1 MEFLMAV
8 KKGDDGYL
16 HNDMGEVWGYCRVST
31 TQQKTDRQE
40 IAMEEYGVPATK
52 IFIDKQS
59 GKSFN
64 RPAYK
69 KMIRILRKGDII
81 VIKSI
86 DRLGRNYQEIIDQW
100 RMITQDLGCGI
111 YVIDMPLLNTTGDP
125 EDLISKFITDMMLQV
140 LSFVAQNE
148 RENTITRQR
157 EGIDAARRKRIV
169 SIGRPKIPMPFDFW
183 QIFVMWKKRECT
195 TNDLFRYCHEAYGM
209 SNRTFYRRINELN
222 QRYGNLPPER
232 LDDLILDKEFFNGIC
247 FDNERIEQGI
257 GYYNQYV
264 LNNPEKERKLRERHR
279 KEKEEKLELTKEE
292 EEALQRAMLYKRQQE
307 FRERFNMPALS
318 IFDRTDMPT
327 ELIKRPDPI
336 PPKLSKN
343 GKRIGRPP
351 NRSKTDMFIN
361 GDGQVYNCHT
371 KQSGIDQAV
380 VLYDKDPCIPNIDE
394 SKLDSQK
401 PMKTIVII

>member
-1 MEFLMAV
+1 MAV

-31 TQQKTDRQE
+31 IQQKTDRQE

-222 QRYGNLPPER
+222 QRYGDLPPER

-279 KEKEEKLELTKEE
+279 KEKEEKPELTKEE

-351 NRSKTDMFIN
+351 NRTKTDMIIN
-361 GDGQVYNCHT
+361 MDGQVYNCHT

-380 VLYDKDPCIPNIDE
+380 VLYDKDPCIPDIDE

>member
-222 QRYGNLPPER
+222 QRYGDLPPER

-279 KEKEEKLELTKEE
+279 KEKEEKPELTKEE

-351 NRSKTDMFIN
+351 NRTKTDMIIN
-361 GDGQVYNCHT
+361 MDGQVYNCHT

>member
-1 MEFLMAV
+1 MEFLMAA
-8 KKGDDGYL
+8 KKGDHGYL

-157 EGIDAARRKRIV
+157 EGINAARRKRIV

-222 QRYGNLPPER
+222 QRYGDLPPER

-279 KEKEEKLELTKEE
+279 KEKEEKPELTKEE

>member
-1 MEFLMAV
+1 MAV
-8 KKGDDGYL
+8 KKGDVGYL

-222 QRYGNLPPER
+222 QRYGDLPPER

-279 KEKEEKLELTKEE
+279 KEKEEKPELTKEE

-351 NRSKTDMFIN
+351 NRTKTDMIIN
-361 GDGQVYNCHT
+361 MDGQVYNCHT

-380 VLYDKDPCIPNIDE
+380 VLYDKDPCIPDIDE

>member
-1 MEFLMAV
+1 MAV

-69 KMIRILRKGDII
+69 KMIRILSKGDII

-222 QRYGNLPPER
+222 QRYGDLPPER

-279 KEKEEKLELTKEE
+279 KEKEEKPELTKEE

-351 NRSKTDMFIN
+351 NRTKTDMIIN
-361 GDGQVYNCHT
+361 MDGQVYNCHT

>member
-1 MEFLMAV
+1 MAV

-222 QRYGNLPPER
+222 QRYGDLPPER

-264 LNNPEKERKLRERHR
+264 LNNPEKERKLRERHQ
-279 KEKEEKLELTKEE
+279 KEKEEKPELTKEE

-351 NRSKTDMFIN
+351 NRTKTDMIIN
-361 GDGQVYNCHT
+361 MDGQVYNCHT

-380 VLYDKDPCIPNIDE
+380 VLYDKDPCIPDIDE

>member
-1 MEFLMAV
+1 MAV

-222 QRYGNLPPER
+222 QRYGDLPPER

-279 KEKEEKLELTKEE
+279 KEKEEKPELTKEK

-351 NRSKTDMFIN
+351 NRTKTDMIIN
-361 GDGQVYNCHT
+361 MDGQVYNCHT

>member
-1 MEFLMAV
+1 MAV

-222 QRYGNLPPER
+222 QRYGDLPPER

-351 NRSKTDMFIN
+351 NRTKTDMIIN
-361 GDGQVYNCHT
+361 MDGQVYNCHT

>member
-1 MEFLMAV
+1 
-8 KKGDDGYL
+8 
-16 HNDMGEVWGYCRVST
+16 
-31 TQQKTDRQE
+31 
-40 IAMEEYGVPATK
+40 
-52 IFIDKQS
+52 
-59 GKSFN
+59 
-64 RPAYK
+64 
-69 KMIRILRKGDII
+69 
-81 VIKSI
+81 
-86 DRLGRNYQEIIDQW
+86 
-100 RMITQDLGCGI
+100 
-111 YVIDMPLLNTTGDP
+111 
-125 EDLISKFITDMMLQV
+125 
-140 LSFVAQNE
+140 
-148 RENTITRQR
+148 
-157 EGIDAARRKRIV
+157 
-169 SIGRPKIPMPFDFW
+169 MPFDFW
-183 QIFVMWKKRECT
+183 QIFVMWKKREYS
-195 TNDLFRYCHEAYGM
+195 TNDLFRYCHETYGM

-222 QRYGNLPPER
+222 QRFGELSPDR
-232 LDDLILDKEFFNGIC
+232 LDDLILDKEFFNGIH

-279 KEKEEKLELTKEE
+279 KEKEEKPELTKEE

-351 NRSKTDMFIN
+351 NRSKTDMIIK

-380 VLYDKDPCIPNIDE
+380 VLYDKDPCIPDIDE

>member
-1 MEFLMAV
+1 MAV

-279 KEKEEKLELTKEE
+279 KEKEEKPELTKEE

-380 VLYDKDPCIPNIDE
+380 VLYDKNPCIPNIDE

>member
-1 MEFLMAV
+1 MAV

-222 QRYGNLPPER
+222 QRYGDLPPER

-279 KEKEEKLELTKEE
+279 KEKEEKPELTKEE

-351 NRSKTDMFIN
+351 NRTKTDMIIN
-361 GDGQVYNCHT
+361 VDGQVYNCHT

>member
-1 MEFLMAV
+1 MAV

-279 KEKEEKLELTKEE
+279 KEKEEKPELTKEE

-307 FRERFNMPALS
+307 FRERFNIPALS

-351 NRSKTDMFIN
+351 NRSKTDMIIN

>member
-1 MEFLMAV
+1 MAV

-279 KEKEEKLELTKEE
+279 KEKEEKSELTKEE

-351 NRSKTDMFIN
+351 NRFKTDMFIN

>member
-1 MEFLMAV
+1 MAV

-40 IAMEEYGVPATK
+40 IAMEEYGVPSTK

-183 QIFVMWKKRECT
+183 EIFVMWKKREYS
-195 TNDLFRYCHEAYGM
+195 TNDLFRYCHETYGM

-222 QRYGNLPPER
+222 QRFGELSPNR
-232 LDDLILDKEFFNGIC
+232 LDDLILDKEFFNGIH

-279 KEKEEKLELTKEE
+279 KEKEEKPELTKEE

-351 NRSKTDMFIN
+351 NRSKTDMIIK

-380 VLYDKDPCIPNIDE
+380 VLYDKDPCIPDIDE

>member
-1 MEFLMAV
+1 MAV

-222 QRYGNLPPER
+222 QRYGDLPPER

-279 KEKEEKLELTKEE
+279 KEKEEKPELTKEE

-307 FRERFNMPALS
+307 FRERFNMSALS

-351 NRSKTDMFIN
+351 NRSKTGMIIK

>member
-1 MEFLMAV
+1 MAV

-140 LSFVAQNE
+140 LSFVAQNG

-222 QRYGNLPPER
+222 QRYGDLPPER

-279 KEKEEKLELTKEE
+279 KEKEEKPELTKEE

-351 NRSKTDMFIN
+351 NRTKTDMIIN

>member
-1 MEFLMAV
+1 M
-8 KKGDDGYL
+8 
-16 HNDMGEVWGYCRVST
+16 
-31 TQQKTDRQE
+31 
-40 IAMEEYGVPATK
+40 
-52 IFIDKQS
+52 
-59 GKSFN
+59 
-64 RPAYK
+64 
-69 KMIRILRKGDII
+69 
-81 VIKSI
+81 
-86 DRLGRNYQEIIDQW
+86 
-100 RMITQDLGCGI
+100 
-111 YVIDMPLLNTTGDP
+111 
-125 EDLISKFITDMMLQV
+125 
-140 LSFVAQNE
+140 
-148 RENTITRQR
+148 
-157 EGIDAARRKRIV
+157 
-169 SIGRPKIPMPFDFW
+169 
-183 QIFVMWKKRECT
+183 
-195 TNDLFRYCHEAYGM
+195 
-209 SNRTFYRRINELN
+209 
-222 QRYGNLPPER
+222 
-232 LDDLILDKEFFNGIC
+232 DDLILDKEFFNGIH

-279 KEKEEKLELTKEE
+279 KEKEEKPELTKEE

-351 NRSKTDMFIN
+351 NRSKTDMIIK

-380 VLYDKDPCIPNIDE
+380 VLYDKDPCIPDIDE

>member
-1 MEFLMAV
+1 MAV

-222 QRYGNLPPER
+222 QRYGDLPPER

-264 LNNPEKERKLRERHR
+264 LNNPEKERKLRERHQ
-279 KEKEEKLELTKEE
+279 KEKEEKSELTKEE

-351 NRSKTDMFIN
+351 NRTKTDMIIN

-380 VLYDKDPCIPNIDE
+380 VLYDKDPCIPDIDE

>member
-1 MEFLMAV
+1 MAV
-8 KKGDDGYL
+8 KKGDNGYL

-148 RENTITRQR
+148 RENTISRQR

-222 QRYGNLPPER
+222 QRYGDLPPER
-232 LDDLILDKEFFNGIC
+232 LDDLILDKEFFNGIH

-279 KEKEEKLELTKEE
+279 KEKEEKPELTKEE
-292 EEALQRAMLYKRQQE
+292 EEALQRAMLYKRQKE

-351 NRSKTDMFIN
+351 NRSKTDMIIN

-371 KQSGIDQAV
+371 KQSGVDQAV
-380 VLYDKDPCIPNIDE
+380 ILLDKDPRIPDIDE

>member
-1 MEFLMAV
+1 MAV

-222 QRYGNLPPER
+222 QRYGDLPPER

-264 LNNPEKERKLRERHR
+264 LNNPEKERKLRERHQ
-279 KEKEEKLELTKEE
+279 KGKEEKPELTKEE

-351 NRSKTDMFIN
+351 NRTKTDMIIN

>member
-1 MEFLMAV
+1 MAV

-111 YVIDMPLLNTTGDP
+111 YVIDMPLLITTGDP

-148 RENTITRQR
+148 RENTISRQR

-222 QRYGNLPPER
+222 QRYGDLPPER
-232 LDDLILDKEFFNGIC
+232 LDDLILDKEFFNGIH

-279 KEKEEKLELTKEE
+279 KEKEEKPELTKEE
-292 EEALQRAMLYKRQQE
+292 EEALQRAMLYKRQKE

-327 ELIKRPDPI
+327 ELIRRPEPI

-351 NRSKTDMFIN
+351 NRSKTDMIIK

-371 KQSGIDQAV
+371 KQSGVDQAV
-380 VLYDKDPCIPNIDE
+380 ILLDKDPRIPDIDE

>member
-1 MEFLMAV
+1 MAV

-31 TQQKTDRQE
+31 IQQKTDRQE

-183 QIFVMWKKRECT
+183 QIFVMWKKREYS
-195 TNDLFRYCHEAYGM
+195 TNDLFRYCHETYGM

-222 QRYGNLPPER
+222 QRFGELSPDR
-232 LDDLILDKEFFNGIC
+232 LDDLILDKEFFNGIH

-279 KEKEEKLELTKEE
+279 KEKEEKPELTKEE

-351 NRSKTDMFIN
+351 NRSKTDMIIK

-380 VLYDKDPCIPNIDE
+380 VLYDKDPCIPDIDE

>member
-1 MEFLMAV
+1 MEFLKEK

-222 QRYGNLPPER
+222 QRYGDLPPER

-279 KEKEEKLELTKEE
+279 KEKEEKPELTKEE

-351 NRSKTDMFIN
+351 NRTKTDMIIN
-361 GDGQVYNCHT
+361 MDGQVYNCHT

>member
-1 MEFLMAV
+1 MAI

-157 EGIDAARRKRIV
+157 EGINAARRKRIV

-222 QRYGNLPPER
+222 QRYGDLPPER

-279 KEKEEKLELTKEE
+279 KEKEEKPELTKEE

-351 NRSKTDMFIN
+351 NRTKTDMIIN

>member
-86 DRLGRNYQEIIDQW
+86 DRLGRNYQESIDQW

-222 QRYGNLPPER
+222 QRYGDLPPER

-279 KEKEEKLELTKEE
+279 KEKEEKPELTKEE

-351 NRSKTDMFIN
+351 NRTKTDMIIN

>member
-1 MEFLMAV
+1 MAV

-222 QRYGNLPPER
+222 QRYGDLPPER

-264 LNNPEKERKLRERHR
+264 LNNPEKERKLRERYR
-279 KEKEEKLELTKEE
+279 KEKEEKPELTKEE

-351 NRSKTDMFIN
+351 NRTKTDMIIN

-380 VLYDKDPCIPNIDE
+380 VLYDKDPCIPDIDE

>member
-1 MEFLMAV
+1 MEILMAV

-222 QRYGNLPPER
+222 QRYGDLPPER

-264 LNNPEKERKLRERHR
+264 LNNPEKERKLRERHQ
-279 KEKEEKLELTKEE
+279 KEKEEKPELTKEE

-351 NRSKTDMFIN
+351 NRTKTDMIIN
-361 GDGQVYNCHT
+361 MDGQVYNCHT

>member
-1 MEFLMAV
+1 MAV

-157 EGIDAARRKRIV
+157 EGINAARRKRIV

-195 TNDLFRYCHEAYGM
+195 TNDLFRYCHEASGM
-209 SNRTFYRRINELN
+209 SNRTFFRRINELN
-222 QRYGNLPPER
+222 QRYGDLPPER

-279 KEKEEKLELTKEE
+279 KEKEEKPELTKEE

>member
-1 MEFLMAV
+1 MAV

-183 QIFVMWKKRECT
+183 QIFVMWKKREYS
-195 TNDLFRYCHEAYGM
+195 TNDLFRYCHETYGM

-222 QRYGNLPPER
+222 QRFGELSPDR
-232 LDDLILDKEFFNGIC
+232 LDDLILDKEFFNGIH

-279 KEKEEKLELTKEE
+279 KEKEEKPELTKEE

-351 NRSKTDMFIN
+351 NRSKTDMIIK

-380 VLYDKDPCIPNIDE
+380 VLYDKDPCIPDIDE

>member
-1 MEFLMAV
+1 MKKILIFLKSLF
-8 KKGDDGYL
+8 KKSGIYYVG
-16 HNDMGEVWGYCRVST
+16 
-31 TQQKTDRQE
+31 KTD
-40 IAMEEYGVPATK
+40 V
-52 IFIDKQS
+52 
-59 GKSFN
+59 
-64 RPAYK
+64 
-69 KMIRILRKGDII
+69 
-81 VIKSI
+81 
-86 DRLGRNYQEIIDQW
+86 
-100 RMITQDLGCGI
+100 
-111 YVIDMPLLNTTGDP
+111 
-125 EDLISKFITDMMLQV
+125 
-140 LSFVAQNE
+140 
-148 RENTITRQR
+148 
-157 EGIDAARRKRIV
+157 
-169 SIGRPKIPMPFDFW
+169 
-183 QIFVMWKKRECT
+183 
-195 TNDLFRYCHEAYGM
+195 
-209 SNRTFYRRINELN
+209 
-222 QRYGNLPPER
+222 LPP
-232 LDDLILDKEFFNGIC
+232 
-247 FDNERIEQGI
+247 
-257 GYYNQYV
+257 
-264 LNNPEKERKLRERHR
+264 P
-279 KEKEEKLELTKEE
+279 LTKEE

>member
-1 MEFLMAV
+1 MAV

-148 RENTITRQR
+148 RENTISRQR

-222 QRYGNLPPER
+222 QRYGDLPPER
-232 LDDLILDKEFFNGIC
+232 LDDLILDKEFFNGIH

-279 KEKEEKLELTKEE
+279 KEKEEKPELTKEE
-292 EEALQRAMLYKRQQE
+292 EEALQRAMLYKRQKE

-351 NRSKTDMFIN
+351 NRSKTDMIIN

-371 KQSGIDQAV
+371 KQSGVDQAV
-380 VLYDKDPCIPNIDE
+380 ILLDKDPRIPDIDE

>member
-1 MEFLMAV
+1 MEILMAV

-222 QRYGNLPPER
+222 QRYGDLPPER

-279 KEKEEKLELTKEE
+279 KEKEEKPELTKEE

-351 NRSKTDMFIN
+351 NRTKTDMIIN
-361 GDGQVYNCHT
+361 MDGQVYNCHT

-380 VLYDKDPCIPNIDE
+380 VLYDKDPCIPDIDE

-401 PMKTIVII
+401 PLKTIVII

>member
-1 MEFLMAV
+1 MAV

-222 QRYGNLPPER
+222 QRYGDLPPER

-279 KEKEEKLELTKEE
+279 KEKEEKPELTKEE

-327 ELIKRPDPI
+327 KLIKRPDPI

-351 NRSKTDMFIN
+351 NRSKTDMIIN

>member
-1 MEFLMAV
+1 MAV

-157 EGIDAARRKRIV
+157 EGIDAARRKHIV

-222 QRYGNLPPER
+222 QRYGDLPPER

-279 KEKEEKLELTKEE
+279 KEKEEKPELTKEE

-351 NRSKTDMFIN
+351 NRTKTDMIIN
-361 GDGQVYNCHT
+361 MDGQVYNCHT

-380 VLYDKDPCIPNIDE
+380 VLYDKDPCIPDIDE

>member
-1 MEFLMAV
+1 MAV

-232 LDDLILDKEFFNGIC
+232 LNDLILDKEFFNGIC

-279 KEKEEKLELTKEE
+279 KEKEEKPELTKEE

-351 NRSKTDMFIN
+351 NRTKTDMIIN
-361 GDGQVYNCHT
+361 MDGQVYNCHT

>member
-1 MEFLMAV
+1 MAV

-222 QRYGNLPPER
+222 QRYGDLPPER

-279 KEKEEKLELTKEE
+279 KEKEEKPELTKEE

-327 ELIKRPDPI
+327 KLIKRPDPI

>member
-157 EGIDAARRKRIV
+157 EGINAARRKRIV
-169 SIGRPKIPMPFDFW
+169 SIGRPKIPIPFDFW

-222 QRYGNLPPER
+222 QRYGDLPPER

-279 KEKEEKLELTKEE
+279 KEKEEKPELTKEE

-351 NRSKTDMFIN
+351 NRTKTDMIIN
-361 GDGQVYNCHT
+361 MDGQVYNCHT

-380 VLYDKDPCIPNIDE
+380 VLYDKDPCIPDIDE

>member
-1 MEFLMAV
+1 MAV

-222 QRYGNLPPER
+222 QRYGDLPPER

-327 ELIKRPDPI
+327 KLIKRPDPI

-380 VLYDKDPCIPNIDE
+380 VLCDKDPCIPNIDE